1 MSALALSV
9 LLSLVSA
16 VAYAGGAIVQE
27 RVAESSPGEQYA
39 PLRRPGWWAAV
50 GLNGL
55 GGLLH
60 VVALAYGPLSLV
72 QPLGALTIVVALPM
86 AALFVGRKAG
96 STAWRGAIMA
106 TVGLAGLLSL
116 VAAADAR
123 SLDTAQRVAV
133 AVVTAAAVVALT
145 IAARAAHRHPAVRS
159 MLLATASGVAFGM
172 SSVFTKTV
180 AVDWT
185 GGVSPADVPSLAVI
199 GVLATAGMLLSQAS
213 YRGAGLAAPL
223 ATLTVVNP
231 VVAAAVGI
239 TMFGETFRYG
249 TTGTVLALSCGVV
262 AAGGLILLTT
272 ERLAQDRPER
282 AGTGLEVAGTGLV
295 PADTGLADRDLTTPV
310 ILPGPARGTA
320 GGGKRLPEPVGAVSG
335 SGGSLAGVVGSLP
348 GSGVGPSDPSVVPR
362 DDLLAVVGTSLQ
374 GLGASASLEG
384 LGASAGP
391 VGASPGAGALSES
404 VGALP
409 GVGGAMPDTGG
420 AMPGSEGAMP
430 GRRGAIAPEN
440 PRAAVGSRTAGAAPA
455 GAAAPRTA
463 GLPVAV
469 GTLAETTRAQPET
482 GVALPETVG
491 APPIAVGTL
500 AETTDTLPGSTGTG
514 TPSDTRGTLPETVG
528 APPIAVGSLSKA
540 LGGAGGA
547 RAGGT
552 GAGRDGE
559 EPVSVP
565 RPLAAD
571 GLRAGPDVTYESGEA
586 SADSDERVLSYVPF
600 FGIPYVALPTVDRH
614 RRRVRS

>member
-16 VAYAGGAIVQE
+16 FAYAGGAIVQE

-50 GLNGL
+50 GLNGF

-96 STAWRGAIMA
+96 ATAWRGAVMA

-116 VAAADAR
+116 VAASDTR

-133 AVVTAAAVVALT
+133 AVVTAGVVVSLM

-159 MLLATASGVAFGM
+159 MLLATASGIAFGM

-185 GGVSPADVPSLAVI
+185 GGVSAADVPSLAVI

-249 TTGTVLALSCGVV
+249 TTGTALALSCGVV

-272 ERLAQDRPER
+272 ERLAHGQ
-282 AGTGLEVAGTGLV
+282 
-295 PADTGLADRDLTTPV
+295 PADA
-310 ILPGPARGTA
+310 A
-320 GGGKRLPEPVGAVSG
+320 PEPVAGAEPIEPPRSG
-335 SGGSLAGVVGSLP
+335 AAPEPAVVPEQVAASQP
-348 GSGVGPSDPSVVPR
+348 GVGPRTVTAPEPMAGSGPVAAVAEAAGGRPLGEDVFVPGPGPR
-362 DDLLAVVGTSLQ
+362 PAAAVLVPGPEARLAVLPTG
-374 GLGASASLEG
+374 
-384 LGASAGP
+384 
-391 VGASPGAGALSES
+391 PGA
-404 VGALP
+404 V
-409 GVGGAMPDTGG
+409 
-420 AMPGSEGAMP
+420 
-430 GRRGAIAPEN
+430 
-440 PRAAVGSRTAGAAPA
+440 AAPVA
-455 GAAAPRTA
+455 DAAHENGEPSTA
-463 GLPVAV
+463 ADD
-469 GTLAETTRAQPET
+469 E
-482 GVALPETVG
+482 
-491 APPIAVGTL
+491 
-500 AETTDTLPGSTGTG
+500 
-514 TPSDTRGTLPETVG
+514 
-528 APPIAVGSLSKA
+528 
-540 LGGAGGA
+540 
-547 RAGGT
+547 
-552 GAGRDGE
+552 
-559 EPVSVP
+559 
-565 RPLAAD
+565 RPL
-571 GLRAGPDVTYESGEA
+571 SH
-586 SADSDERVLSYVPF
+586 VPF
-600 FGIPYVALPTVDRH
+600 YGIPYVPLPTVDRH
-614 RRRVRS
+614 RMRVRF